1 MITII
6 DAIQS
11 LIPNAE
17 IIIKENNSI
26 EWINPKNPDIT
37 EEEIQEEYLK
47 LQTEYEKT
55 EYQRLRQ
62 PEYPSLAD
70 LADAIYWQSKGDD
83 SKMTLYLQAC
93 EDVKNQYPK
102 PEDNNG

>member
-1 MITII
+1 MISHQAIYNIYPEIASII
-6 DAIQS
+6 GDRCLDNNGSEVEIDNE
-11 LIPNAE
+11 LI
-17 IIIKENNSI
+17 
-26 EWINPKNPDIT
+26 
-37 EEEIQEEYLK
+37 
-47 LQTEYEKT
+47 QTEINRLKAELDKT

>member
-1 MITII
+1 MNVS
-6 DAIQS
+6 DAIKS
-11 LIPNAE
+11 LKPDAQFSIVNEDIENIIWISDDNIPKKEE
-17 IIIKENNSI
+17 IIAE
-26 EWINPKNPDIT
+26 KNRLIL
-37 EEEIQEEYLK
+37 EY
-47 LQTEYEKT
+47 QKT

-62 PEYPSLAD
+62 PKYPSLAD

-83 SKMTLYLQAC
+83 SKMVAYLQAC